1 MAYCVDKESNRVV
14 IWPWGKES
22 GLSDAHGAGAGPLSP
37 EFSTSGMLAA
47 VASIL
52 PDPFLVLD
60 ASGGVLLA
68 NAHARD
74 VLDAD
79 PQGQHLTAQIRAP
92 VILDAIAQ
100 VLRTGEPV
108 RADYE
113 RRVPIERRFEAF
125 IARFPSSPRAAAGEP
140 VPAVLILLRDLT
152 HQQKLERMRADF
164 VANASHELRTPLA
177 SLLGFIETLQGPAR
191 DDETARE
198 RFLGLMRAQAERM
211 RRLIDDLLSLSRIE
225 LSAHDRPRAT
235 IDMGDVVRHV
245 ADVLSSMAR
254 EAGVEVELDIA
265 DRLPVKGDRDE
276 LVQVLQNL
284 VENAI
289 KYAASGK
296 RMAISGKVDREAGR
310 VVVAVRDFGHGIPPE
325 HLPRLTERFYRVSV
339 QESRSRGGTGLGLAI
354 VKHILNRHRG
364 KLVIA
369 STPGD
374 GSTFTVKLPLERG

>member
-1 MAYCVDKESNRVV
+1 MVT
-14 IWPWGKES
+14 WPWGRES
-22 GLSDAHGAGAGPLSP
+22 GLNEMHRDGPGVVP
-37 EFSTSGMLAA
+37 AEFSTAGMLAA

-60 ASGGVLLA
+60 ASGRVLLA

-125 IARFPSSPRAAAGEP
+125 IARFPSSPRVATGEP

-191 DDETARE
+191 ADESARE
-198 RFLGLMRAQAERM
+198 RFLTLMRAQAERM

-235 IDMGDVVRHV
+235 LDMRDVVRHV

-254 EAGVEVELDIA
+254 EAGVEVDLDLA
-265 DRLPVKGDRDE
+265 ERLPVKGDRDE

-289 KYAASGK
+289 KYAPSGK
-296 RMAISGKVDREAGR
+296 RVALSGKVDSEVGR
-310 VVVAVRDFGHGIPPE
+310 VVVTVRDFGQGIAAE

-364 KLVIA
+364 KLAIA
-369 STPGD
+369 STPGE